1 MNHNFNSTAERIDW
15 SNKLLSKA
23 VTKGIS
29 KTANELGMSENELRG
44 YMFLPYNDMS
54 EETYLELTKFMNG
67 QH

>member
-1 MNHNFNSTAERIDW
+1 MIHNFNTPAERLNW
-15 SNKLLSKA
+15 SNKLLGKA
-23 VTKGIS
+23 IMKGIS

-54 EETYLELTKFMNG
+54 EETYQKLTEFMNG